1 MISFVNEMYH
11 EFDRDKEYRTMKR
24 RTAREKAL
32 QILFP
37 LDREEYNVEEARN
50 YLIDETEQDSFLINL
65 VNGVVENKEEIDTK
79 ISAHLE
85 KWSLNRLATV
95 ERTLLRIATYELFY
109 EKDAPPSVVINEA
122 IEIAHIFGDDKSG
135 KFING
140 VLSKML

>member
-1 MISFVNEMYH
+1 
-11 EFDRDKEYRTMKR
+11 MKR

-37 LDREEYNVEEARN
+37 LDREEYNVNEAMN
-50 YLIDETEQDSFLINL
+50 YLISDEEQDSFLINL
-65 VNGVVENKEEIDTK
+65 VNGVVQNKEEIDEK
-79 ISAHLE
+79 ISANLQ

-109 EKDAPPSVVINEA
+109 AQDAPSSVVINEA

>member
-1 MISFVNEMYH
+1 
-11 EFDRDKEYRTMKR
+11 MKR